1 VNQRLTKHF
10 EEHCLF
16 GHFAVHGFIK
26 SMVSSMLACVNGVV
40 QP

>member
-1 VNQRLTKHF
+1 MNQRLTKHF

-16 GHFAVHGFIK
+16 GLSALHGFIK
-26 SMVSSMLACVNGVV
+26 SMLSSMLVCVNGVV